1 MAYRRYRG
9 NLRGSAAQA
18 QRHGGHAHCGE
29 NRNTSGLPYHT
40 VCTEPNTVLS
50 LDPNTRVFF
59 FFFFFFFF
67 LAASWNLITR
77 ILLPFGNACHY
88 SDIYPILY
96 FESATIIYI
105 YILYLYKYI
114 YNMFVYIYIYRTY
127 SVQMMK
133 CIVIT
138 PWPVWLGSV
147 DAPCLFGL
155 LSKPQ
160 PVTN

>member
-1 MAYRRYRG
+1 MYRTKH
-9 NLRGSAAQA
+9 SAQS
-18 QRHGGHAHCGE
+18 RPE
-29 NRNTSGLPYHT
+29 YKGL
-40 VCTEPNTVLS
+40 
-50 LDPNTRVFF
+50 
-59 FFFFFFFF
+59 FFFFFF

-160 PVTN
+160 PVTNVIGKRAAHCNRAAHPRRSLAIISSQAV